1 MHFRPYTLF
10 TIYFLTLVS
19 CGRQSDYR
27 TTLRNMDAIMET
39 RPDSARTVLESMDT
53 DSMSRKNRAKHALLL
68 SMALDKAC
76 EDREDFEIL
85 HPAIDYYG
93 KHGNAPD
100 KLRTF
105 YYQGRIYRN
114 RDDDASAMACMY
126 KAADLG
132 EKSSDILTKAR
143 LLVVQGNIYE
153 SLAEFEKASDARLQA
168 RTAQS
173 FSDRLYHR

>member
-1 MHFRPYTLF
+1 MNLKKLSIFFILF
-10 TIYFLTLVS
+10 IILQS

-68 SMALDKAC
+68 SMALDKAY

-85 HPAIDYYG
+85 QPAIDYYG
-93 KHGNAPD
+93 KHGNATD
-100 KLRTF
+100 KLRIF

-114 RDDDASAMACMY
+114 RDDDASAIACMY

-143 LLVVQGNIYE
+143 LLVVHGDIYE

-168 RTAQS
+168 WTAQS